1 MAQRTRLPPARE
13 EADAP
18 SRLSAPPPPELLF
31 DEAQTDAEDER
42 TEQHAER
49 RRVGR
54 KNTQAMVARVEDREQ
69 QTGEREN
76 FLLRA
81 RKCYSLHVLAQSL
94 GWALALL

>member
-1 MAQRTRLPPARE
+1 L
-13 EADAP
+13 
-18 SRLSAPPPPELLF
+18 
-31 DEAQTDAEDER
+31 
-42 TEQHAER
+42 
-49 RRVGR
+49 
-54 KNTQAMVARVEDREQ
+54 VARVEDREQ